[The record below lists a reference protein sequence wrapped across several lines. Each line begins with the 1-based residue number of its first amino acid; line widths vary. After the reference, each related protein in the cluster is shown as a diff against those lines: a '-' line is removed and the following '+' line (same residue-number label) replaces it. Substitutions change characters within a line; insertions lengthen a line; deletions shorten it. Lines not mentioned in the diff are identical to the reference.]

1 MSGDG
6 LEKTVIDLLAIKD
19 KHSLDNDKFL
29 LLLGLVNLMSIIDLL
44 EARNA
49 GGGQGARTSRHQE
62 MVPFLGM
69 FSGPKNRVAAEGVLK

>member
-1 MSGDG
+1 MPGDD
-6 LEKTVIDLLAIKD
+6 LEKRVIDLLAIKD
-19 KHSLDNDKFL
+19 KHGLDNDKFL

-49 GGGQGARTSRHQE
+49 SGGQGSRTSRTQE

-69 FSGPKNRVAAEGVLK
+69 FSGPKSRVVAEGVQK